1 MPLIK
6 SAIKKLRKD
15 RIRTIRNKK
24 QELALKILI
33 KKARLDARLA
43 RVQKSPESLKAVS
56 SALDKAA
63 KTHLIHRKKAS
74 RLKSRLSKRVP
85 TISKKKTK

>member
-15 RIRTIRNKK
+15 RVRTIRNKK
-24 QELALKILI
+24 QGLALKTLI
-33 KKARLDARLA
+33 KKA
-43 RVQKSPESLKAVS
+43 RVQKSPESLRAVS
-56 SALDKAA
+56 SALDRAA

-74 RLKSRLSKRVP
+74 RLKSRLSKGVP
-85 TISKKKTK
+85 TVSKKKTK